1 MITDKLEFYNIYT
14 RISDRIATAMMYL
27 LTSDL
32 KALAPGTYIV
42 EEDEIFAL
50 VSEYRTKLPDE
61 LKWESHNKFVD
72 IQVMIEGEEK
82 MGFAPL
88 ETMKV
93 TEQYNEDKDV
103 QILEG
108 TGDYVT
114 ARPGSFTMFFPHD
127 AHQPGIAIGQACKVK
142 KVVLKVKV

>member
-50 VSEYRTKLPDE
+50 VV
-61 LKWESHNKFVD
+61 N
-72 IQVMIEGEEK
+72 
-82 MGFAPL
+82 
-88 ETMKV
+88 
-93 TEQYNEDKDV
+93 TEPSCLMN
-103 QILEG
+103 
-108 TGDYVT
+108 
-114 ARPGSFTMFFPHD
+114 
-127 AHQPGIAIGQACKVK
+127 
-142 KVVLKVKV
+142 

>member
-1 MITDKLEFYNIYT
+1 M
-14 RISDRIATAMMYL
+14 
-27 LTSDL
+27 
-32 KALAPGTYIV
+32 
-42 EEDEIFAL
+42 
-50 VSEYRTKLPDE
+50 
-61 LKWESHNKFVD
+61 KWESHNKFVD